1 MKIINNKK
9 SIKLNDFLK
18 ELSICCDKT
27 NSHLRRLLPPKS
39 EEKLYDAINYAIF
52 SGGKRFRAFL
62 VIQAAKLF
70 DIPVERALQAASA
83 IEIIHTY
90 SLVHD
95 DLPSMD
101 NDDFRRGKP
110 TIHIKWD
117 EATAVLVGDAL
128 QAFAYQILSFE
139 ETHPKSEV
147 RLNLIRT
154 LSEASGL
161 KGMVLGQSKDLEA
174 EKNNKSLE
182 LKDIISLQKLKT
194 GALFNWSLKSANIL
208 AEKNHASLEK
218 YANSIG
224 LAFQIKDD
232 LLDHEGTMEK
242 TGKKVGKDNAAGKAT
257 LVSLLGVENAKKRCV
272 ELCEEACDSLD
283 YFGTKSEI
291 LKTAARFTI
300 ERGF

>member
-9 SIKLNDFLK
+9 SLNSHDFLK

-27 NSHLRRLLPPKS
+27 NSHLRRLLPPRS
-39 EEKLYDAINYAIF
+39 EQKLYDAIDYAIF

-62 VIQAAKLF
+62 AIQAANLF
-70 DIPVERALQAASA
+70 EIPVIRALQAASA

-101 NDDFRRGKP
+101 NDDLRRGKP

-154 LSEASGL
+154 LSEASGFN
-161 KGMVLGQSKDLEA
+161 GMVLGQSKDLEA

-182 LKDIISLQKLKT
+182 LKDIINLQKLKT
-194 GALFNWSLKSANIL
+194 GALFNWSLRSANIL
-208 AEKNHASLEK
+208 AEQNNDSLEK
-218 YANSIG
+218 YADSIG

-232 LLDHEGTMEK
+232 LLDHEGTIEQ

-257 LVSLLGVENAKKRCV
+257 LVSLLGVDNAKKRCL
-272 ELCEEACDSLD
+272 ELCEEACDSLNF
-283 YFGTKSEI
+283 FGSKSEI

>member
-39 EEKLYDAINYAIF
+39 EQKLYDAINYAIF

-70 DIPVERALQAASA
+70 EIPVVRALQVASA

>member
-9 SIKLNDFLK
+9 SHKPHDFLK

-39 EEKLYDAINYAIF
+39 EQKLYDAINYAIF

-70 DIPVERALQAASA
+70 EIPVVRALQAASA

-161 KGMVLGQSKDLEA
+161 MGMVLGQSKDLEA

-182 LKDIISLQKLKT
+182 LKDIINLQKLKT

-208 AEKNHASLEK
+208 AEQNHVSLEK
-218 YANSIG
+218 YADSIG

-257 LVSLLGVENAKKRCV
+257 LVSLLGVENAKKRCI

-283 YFGTKSEI
+283 FFGTKSEI

>member
-39 EEKLYDAINYAIF
+39 EQKLHDAINYAIF

-70 DIPVERALQAASA
+70 EIPVVRALQAASA

-101 NDDFRRGKP
+101 NDDFR
-110 TIHIKWD
+110 
-117 EATAVLVGDAL
+117 EANLLYTLSGMRLAVLVGDAL

-154 LSEASGL
+154 LSEASRL

-182 LKDIISLQKLKT
+182 LKDIISLQKLK
-194 GALFNWSLKSANIL
+194 
-208 AEKNHASLEK
+208 LEHFL
-218 YANSIG
+218 IG
-224 LAFQIKDD
+224 L
-232 LLDHEGTMEK
+232 
-242 TGKKVGKDNAAGKAT
+242 
-257 LVSLLGVENAKKRCV
+257 
-272 ELCEEACDSLD
+272 
-283 YFGTKSEI
+283 
-291 LKTAARFTI
+291 
-300 ERGF
+300 

>member
-9 SIKLNDFLK
+9 PHESHDFLK
-18 ELSICCDKT
+18 ELSICCDET
-27 NSHLRRLLPPKS
+27 NSHLKKLLPPKS
-39 EEKLYDAINYAIF
+39 KQKLYDAINYAIF

-70 DIPVERALQAASA
+70 EVPIARALQAACA
-83 IEIIHTY
+83 IEMIHTY

-110 TIHIKWD
+110 TVHIKWD

-139 ETHPKSEV
+139 QTHPKSEV

-154 LSEASGL
+154 LTEASGL
-161 KGMVLGQSKDLEA
+161 NGMVLGQCKDLEA
-174 EKNNKSLE
+174 EKYNTSLE
-182 LKDIISLQKLKT
+182 LKDIINLQKLKT
-194 GALFNWSLKSANIL
+194 GALFSWSLKSANIL
-208 AEKNHASLEK
+208 AEQNNNPLEK
-218 YANSIG
+218 YADSIG

-242 TGKKVGKDNAAGKAT
+242 IGKKAGKDNVAGKAT
-257 LVSLLGVENAKKRCV
+257 LVSLLGVENAKKRCL
-272 ELCEEACDSLD
+272 ELCEEACDSLNF
-283 YFGTKSEI
+283 FGAKSEI

>member
-1 MKIINNKK
+1 MKITNNKK

-39 EEKLYDAINYAIF
+39 EQKLYDAINYAIF

-70 DIPVERALQAASA
+70 EIPVVRALQAASA

-208 AEKNHASLEK
+208 AEKKHNSLEK

-257 LVSLLGVENAKKRCV
+257 LVSLLGVENAKKRCL

-283 YFGTKSEI
+283 FFGTKSEI